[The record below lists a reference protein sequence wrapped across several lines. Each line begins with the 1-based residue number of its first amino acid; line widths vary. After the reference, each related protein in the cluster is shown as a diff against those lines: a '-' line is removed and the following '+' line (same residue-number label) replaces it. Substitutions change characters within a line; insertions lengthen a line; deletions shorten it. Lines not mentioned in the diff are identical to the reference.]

1 MALTVSEEIISIKI
15 EGLDEVQQGYREV
28 IRSQGKLEDSTGST
42 DNAVKRS
49 SEGFSKLEKRLVS
62 LGSATQIAQAG
73 VLALQ
78 KAIGALSSPV
88 QLASNFERDFSK
100 ITTLLNDTGDGFG
113 SLREKFLELNR
124 RVPQD
129 IVDVLK
135 AGYDAASSGFSESD
149 IIPFLEQ
156 ASAAGVAGGTSM
168 TEAVSILTSA
178 VSAYSEA
185 GVDAAQVSDVFFA
198 TVRGGKTT
206 MEELSASFG
215 RGAALASM
223 GVSIEEL
230 GAAIASLTL
239 KGIPTAEAMTA
250 INAAVKAL
258 STESGGAVKALRDMG
273 AEAGVS
279 TMTGKGFAF
288 ALNEVLD
295 ATGGTAEGLSK
306 LKLDMEAQKAL
317 TLLLSDGMD
326 GFNARLEDNQ
336 KAAGATADANM
347 KMAATAD
354 QAFKMFGKLRD
365 DVLMEIGMRLLPDV
379 NRLLERLTQVI
390 QENGSRAT
398 DVAVQLG
405 RALIEFGEFVIDNGP
420 KIVKTFERV
429 FSVLAVSKFIQSVK
443 TARGEILK
451 LGVSS
456 ASSFGSNLA
465 AILRSPNVATL
476 AVSAAVALGGLIGD
490 TIGDAMTQSV
500 KRQQERLDAQVAA
513 DLAKTQAK
521 LAAAGFSGEADKRGV
536 EARLRS
542 GSLLAA
548 PELIGQTAEG
558 DIDFE
563 GAKAEA
569 MTAAAAIKEFGK
581 ESAQEMADRMGD
593 AFEDAADRLEGMVQ
607 HQRSTIRDLE
617 KDAEG
622 FRAAGAGD
630 LEQKRLAEI
639 EAASDRLQELI
650 ELRASRLKAATD
662 VRASVGL
669 AQTMASGQTTRGA
682 TSAGASKAD
691 LVKAAEQRLQLE
703 EQLEIQRLK
712 VLGNHEAAEIKQLE
726 ARQRK
731 QLDAIKKAKAEA
743 LTIEDTHHRQR
754 LALQKKF
761 DDEATAGVFAALDE
775 TLREE
780 AEAQRKQDE
789 MREKKRQQ
797 AADDVIADQQARQR
811 LHELRG
817 ETQAA
822 ELIALDIERQM
833 EIDAHRDNA
842 ELLLEIDQHYAD
854 RRAQVMNEANQRQIA
869 SIRDY
874 GQQAGGAM
882 MGILGAVSR
891 LSNARMRSAKIDF
904 EAGKISRKAYEQ
916 QAKSAFEFERKQIIA
931 KGVLS
936 GFLGL
941 VDTAQSFSAF
951 AGGNVP
957 QGVAFAAS
965 AAKHLANAAISN
977 EMANHA
983 FAANMAGLQS
993 SGGGRSGGGGGGA
1006 SPAMSSGGVSTAQ
1019 PRDLEGREQA
1029 PTIQF
1034 GDIVLSDVPGLLS
1047 DEGVRQLGARV
1058 AGSVADEINRQAG
1071 IPGGFRMEG

>member
-129 IVDVLK
+129 IADVLK
-135 AGYDAASSGFSESD
+135 AGYDAASSGFNESD

-230 GAAIASLTL
+230 GAAIAALTL
-239 KGIPTAEAMTA
+239 KGIPTAEAMTS

-258 STESGGAVKALRDMG
+258 SSESGAAVGALRDMG

-295 ATGGTAEGLSK
+295 ATGGTAEGLSR

-336 KAAGATADANM
+336 KAAGATADANR

-379 NRLLERLTQVI
+379 NRLLERLTQII
-390 QENGSRAT
+390 QENGSKAT
-398 DVAVQLG
+398 DVAVQFG
-405 RALIEFGEFVIDNGP
+405 RAFIEFGEFVIDNGP

-443 TARGEILK
+443 TARGEIVK

-456 ASSFGSNLA
+456 ANSFGSNLA
-465 AILRSPNVATL
+465 AMLRSPNVATL

-548 PELIGQTAEG
+548 PELINQTAEG

-622 FRAAGAGD
+622 FRAAGADD

-639 EAASDRLQELI
+639 EAASDRLEELI
-650 ELRASRLKAATD
+650 ELRASRLKAASD

-669 AQTMASGQTTRGA
+669 AETMASGQTTRGA
-682 TSAGASKAD
+682 TSAGAPKAD

-731 QLDAIKKAKAEA
+731 QLDAIKKAGAEA
-743 LTIEDTHHRQR
+743 LTIEDTHQRQR
-754 LALQKKF
+754 VALRTKYEE
-761 DDEATAGVFAALDE
+761 EAAAGVFAALDE
-775 TLREE
+775 TLEAE
-780 AEAQRKQDE
+780 AEAQRIEDEARERRGQAQEAERMQAQQNRQRVLE
-789 MREKKRQQ
+789 MRGEHQ
-797 AADDVIADQQARQR
+797 AAD
-811 LHELRG
+811 LL
-817 ETQAA
+817 
-822 ELIALDIERQM
+822 ALQM
-833 EIDAHRDNA
+833 EQALEMEMHQGNADAKLA
-842 ELLLEIDQHYAD
+842 IEQHYAD
-854 RRAQVMNEANQRQIA
+854 RRSEIMQAANRKQINEIRQ
-869 SIRDY
+869 Y
-874 GQQAGGAM
+874 GEAAGGAM
-882 MGILGAVSR
+882 MGILGAVSN
-891 LSNARMRSAKIDF
+891 LSNARMRSAKIDL
-904 EAGKISRKAYEQ
+904 EAGKISRKAYES
-916 QAKSAFEFERKQIIA
+916 QAKAAFEFERKQIIA
-931 KGVLS
+931 KGVMS
-936 GFLGL
+936 GFMGI
-941 VDTAQSFSAF
+941 VDAAMSLSHF
-951 AGGNVP
+951 AGGNPV
-957 QGVAFAAS
+957 QGAAFAAS
-965 AAKHLANAAISN
+965 SVKHLANAAIAP

-983 FAANMAGLQS
+983 FGANMAGLQ
-993 SGGGRSGGGGGGA
+993 SGGGRSGGGGGA
-1006 SPAMSSGGVSTAQ
+1006 SPAMSGGGISTAQ